1 MPATD
6 EPPPARLEDV
16 AARAREAEREEGTAV
31 AIASDAAAGQLAAE
45 MLRRHGRVR
54 LSWRDQKD
62 GTEHSI
68 VVRS

>member
-31 AIASDAAAGQLAAE
+31 AIADDAAAGQLAAE

-54 LSWRDQKD
+54 LSWRDQED